1 MERQNIERYEYRK
14 LIAQTKFSLI
24 APVISKTYPDES
36 ISAYFRRVAAL
47 EIDWPDGSKRKFSDQ
62 TLKWW
67 LHLYKKYGIDGIT
80 PKDRLDS
87 GRVRKLSDMH
97 KQFIGSLIKEFPK
110 ITGVMIYEKMIEE
123 GIIGKNDVSVDTVQR
138 YVRNAGLRQGKAA
151 ITKQRRT
158 WEYAHSCDGYEADT
172 CHTFYIFDENG
183 EYRKTYLIAV
193 IDNHSRMIVGAEFF
207 FNDNAKNFQK
217 VWHDAVLRY
226 GRSKVII
233 LDNGSSY
240 KNKSTSEIESRL
252 GTKIIYNPPYCPT
265 GKAVIERFFHTIK
278 MRWLDCDHGKNY
290 HSLSELNTKLN
301 SWINEYNR
309 TMHSALDSDCND
321 NHTPLERYMFDM
333 KGIEPCRLSNKSSVE
348 YASWLKDV
356 FLHETTRKVN
366 GDSTVIIDN
375 ITFDVPS
382 QYIGMR
388 VIIRYDPRKF
398 ENIYLYDISKKI
410 KVPLKQTDRIENGL
424 TRRTEIIY

>member
-123 GIIGKNDVSVDTVQR
+123 GIIGQNDVSVDTVQR

-333 KGIEPCRLSNKSSVE
+333 IFFFFFRLSNKSSVE